1 MKRREFLLAAATAAV
16 AAPALSFSGKLFAA
30 PANSPRFLLVFL
42 RGGYDCNNLLVPY
55 SSDFYYESRPTLA
68 IAKPDAYNTNS
79 AIGLDSNWGL
89 NPVLRDSIYPLWQK
103 RQVAFVP
110 FAGTDDMSRSHF
122 ETQDNIESGEQ
133 TDQRN
138 NYRSGFM
145 ARLSGQMSGVPSI
158 AFTDALPLS
167 FQGSSRDIPNI
178 SLRGNPKPV
187 YDERQA
193 NILAGMYR
201 NTTLASAAADGLEL
215 RQTVSKEL
223 QEEMMKANRGAPNA
237 KNFADETQ
245 RIATMMRDQYRLG
258 FVDVGGWDTHVN
270 QGSTTGQLA
279 NNLANLGKG
288 IAAYADALGDE
299 WNNTVVVVVSE
310 FGRTFR
316 ENGNKGTDHGHGTV
330 YWVLGGKVNGGRIA
344 GQQVAVNAQSLLQN
358 RDYPVL
364 NNYRD
369 MLGGLL
375 GRMWGL
381 SGSQLHSVFP
391 GAHPVNA
398 IKPKPLTNMRASGKD
413 DAIQLTPATKFSL
426 EQALDFIDDDE
437 LVEVTPK
444 EIRMRKK
451 HLTENDRKKASRGV
465 A

>member
-1 MKRREFLLAAATAAV
+1 MNRREFLLAAATAAV
-16 AAPALSFSGKLFAA
+16 AAPAMSFSGKLFAA
-30 PANSPRFLLVFL
+30 PANTPRFLLVFL

-68 IAKPDAYNTNS
+68 IAKPDPYNTNS
-79 AIGLDSNWGL
+79 AIGLDSNWAL

-110 FAGTDDMSRSHF
+110 FAGTDDLSRSHF
-122 ETQDNIESGEQ
+122 ETQDNIESGEPSA
-133 TDQRN
+133 QRSN
-138 NYRSGFM
+138 FRSGFM
-145 ARLSGQMSGVPSI
+145 ARLSGQMSTVPSI

-167 FQGSSRDIPNI
+167 FQGSGRDIPNI

-193 NILAGMYR
+193 GILASMYR
-201 NTTLASAAADGLEL
+201 NTSLASAAADGLEL
-215 RQTVSKEL
+215 RQSVSKEL
-223 QEEMMKANRGAPNA
+223 QDEMVKANRGAPNA

-270 QGSTTGQLA
+270 QGNTTGQLA

-288 IAAYADALGDE
+288 LAAYADALGDE

-344 GQQVAVNAQSLLQN
+344 GEQVAVNAQSLLQN
-358 RDYPVL
+358 RDYPVI

-369 MLGGLL
+369 VLAGVM

-381 SGSQLHSVFP
+381 SNSQLLSVFP
-391 GAHPVNA
+391 GA
-398 IKPKPLTNMRASGKD
+398 KPRDL
-413 DAIQLTPATKFSL
+413 QL
-426 EQALDFIDDDE
+426 
-437 LVEVTPK
+437 V
-444 EIRMRKK
+444 
-451 HLTENDRKKASRGV
+451 
-465 A
+465 

>member
-1 MKRREFLLAAATAAV
+1 MNRREFLLAAATAAV
-16 AAPALSFSGKLFAA
+16 AAPAMSFSGKLFAA
-30 PANSPRFLLVFL
+30 PANTPRFLLVFL

-68 IAKPDAYNTNS
+68 IAKPDPYNTNS
-79 AIGLDSNWGL
+79 AFGLDSNWAL

-103 RQVAFVP
+103 HQVAFVP
-110 FAGTDDMSRSHF
+110 FAGTDDLSRSHF
-122 ETQDNIESGEQ
+122 ETQDNIESGEPSA
-133 TDQRN
+133 QRSN
-138 NYRSGFM
+138 FRSGFM
-145 ARLSGQMSGVPSI
+145 ARLSGQMSTVPSI
-158 AFTDALPLS
+158 AFTDALPLT
-167 FQGSSRDIPNI
+167 FQGSGRDIPNI

-193 NILAGMYR
+193 GILAGMYR
-201 NTTLASAAADGLEL
+201 NTSLASAAADGLEL
-215 RQTVSKEL
+215 RQSVSKEL
-223 QEEMMKANRGAPNA
+223 QDEMVKANRGAPNA

-270 QGSTTGQLA
+270 QGNTTGQLA
-279 NNLANLGKG
+279 NNLSNLGKG
-288 IAAYADALGDE
+288 LAAYAEALGDE

-344 GQQVAVNAQSLLQN
+344 GEQVAVNAQSLLQN
-358 RDYPVL
+358 RDYPVI

-369 MLGGLL
+369 VLAGVM

-381 SGSQLHSVFP
+381 SNSQLLSVFP
-391 GAHPVNA
+391 GA
-398 IKPKPLTNMRASGKD
+398 KPRDL
-413 DAIQLTPATKFSL
+413 QL
-426 EQALDFIDDDE
+426 
-437 LVEVTPK
+437 V
-444 EIRMRKK
+444 
-451 HLTENDRKKASRGV
+451 
-465 A
+465 